1 MQVVVD
7 VPPASVG
14 EGPLWNI
21 SNRVRVGNLLRTG
34 SGYRLRSR
42 SSSGG
47 PRSIGAGL
55 IVAHEPDAYPAT
67 GLHPKKRNGENQEGR
82 RPTRKAAED
91 YHVHTKRLSRLTSA
105 AVKPIWCSP
114 DKCQFQPNGWRAGKL
129 SDQRH
134 G

>member
-14 EGPLWNI
+14 EGRAMDHQQ
-21 SNRVRVGNLLRTG
+21 SVRVGNLLGTG

-67 GLHPKKRNGENQEGR
+67 GLHPEKRDGENQEGR
-82 RPTRKAAED
+82 RPTREAAED
-91 YHVHTKRLSRLTSA
+91 YHVHTKRLSRSISA
-105 AVKPIWCSP
+105 AVKPIWCPP
-114 DKCQFQPNGWRAGKL
+114 DKWQCQPKCWRAGKPGG
-129 SDQRH
+129 QRRS
-134 G
+134 